1 MTLALLDERIPN
13 DARIELERR
22 GYHTI
27 LMPACDRLPV
37 ATASHPDMLVMKLGD
52 ELIVEGRY
60 FEEHSDIFREIAS
73 LCPSIKISC
82 ADVTLSPVYPDDC
95 KMNALTLGERIFLRV
110 DSVCGDIVKAA
121 EKLGMSITSVRQGYP
136 ACTVLALGDSH
147 AITADR
153 GMASAL
159 RKEGVEVLLI
169 DDGDILL
176 PPYEY
181 GFIGG
186 ATGVHRGAVYFI
198 GDIRMHKNASEIED
212 FSRLAGYEPISLC
225 GGALLDL
232 GRIIFIDSE
241 DDNDKGQ

>member
-1 MTLALLDERIPN
+1 MTVALLDERIPN

-27 LMPACDRLPV
+27 LMPACDRLPA
-37 ATASHPDMLVMKLGD
+37 ATASHPDMLVMKLGG

-60 FEEHSDIFREIAS
+60 AEEHPAILAEIAS
-73 LCPSIKISC
+73 LCPNVKISR
-82 ADVTLSPVYPDDC
+82 AEVTLSKVYPDDC
-95 KMNALTLGERIFLRV
+95 KMNALTLGKRIFLRV
-110 DSVCGDIVKAA
+110 DSVCGDIIKSA
-121 EKLGMSITSVRQGYP
+121 ERLGMSITSVRQGYP

-153 GMASAL
+153 GMATAL
-159 RKEGVEVLLI
+159 RNEGIEVLLI
-169 DDGDILL
+169 DDGGILL

-186 ATGVHRGAVYFI
+186 AAGVHKSAVYFI
-198 GDIRMHKNASEIED
+198 GDISKHKNAEKIKD
-212 FSRLAGYEPISLC
+212 FCLHAGYDPISLY

-232 GRIIFIDSE
+232 GRIIFIDSQ